1 MAAPTVTI
9 FTSIQGIA
17 QSLHDADPS
26 LPVEVIQDDA
36 LNGYGGTIH
45 FDPPSLRPETK
56 LALKNAKILISEP
69 AVVTQLLE
77 HDASAL
83 SSLRWCQSTYAG
95 VDPIFNSSSLTY
107 TFPLSWKLTRF
118 AGCFG
123 PPIAEWCL
131 ARIIG
136 HRWCQSTYA
145 GVEAIFN
152 NSSLTNT
159 FLLSWKLTRFA
170 GCFGPPI
177 AEWCL
182 ARIIGHERHFAAS
195 AEDQNK
201 KSWAGSKDAI
211 LGYRYLSSL
220 TLSVLGCGDIGRC
233 VAKAA
238 KAFGMKTVG
247 YGKTSRKSDELLE
260 GIDEYTTSLPDALQ
274 KADYIVSVLPSTTET
289 RGLLN
294 GTALIDSSKMFGG
307 KCPVFI
313 NVGRGDVIGE
323 NSLLGALDSQ
333 WISAAILDVFEVE
346 PLPKE
351 SRLWCRSDVVISPHV
366 SGLTQRKDVPK
377 VFLENYRLFVE
388 GRELKYVVDW

>member
-56 LALKNAKILISEP
+56 LALKNAQILISEP
-69 AVVTQLLE
+69 AVVAQLLE

-83 SSLRWCQSTYAG
+83 SSL
-95 VDPIFNSSSLTY
+95 
-107 TFPLSWKLTRF
+107 
-118 AGCFG
+118 
-123 PPIAEWCL
+123 
-131 ARIIG
+131 
-136 HRWCQSTYA
+136 RWCQSTYA

-233 VAKAA
+233 IAKAA